1 MKCDGAHSLVVKHY
15 PVEVATRVQ
24 FPLGTPLDFFI
35 SSELCYYLIMVEGN
49 PKPKILLIEDDAFMV
64 DLLGKELG
72 VFGYQIEI
80 AKTGLEGVNKFH
92 ILKPDLVLLDIL
104 LPDQN
109 GFDVLRQ
116 IRRDPE
122 GHETKVLVLSN
133 LDKKSDLEE
142 AKRLN
147 VTDYLVKANFSLS
160 EIVARI
166 RGVLEK

>member
-1 MKCDGAHSLVVKHY
+1 
-15 PVEVATRVQ
+15 
-24 FPLGTPLDFFI
+24 
-35 SSELCYYLIMVEGN
+35 MVEES
-49 PKPKILLIEDDAFMV
+49 KKSKILLIEDDAFMV

-72 VFGYQIEI
+72 TFGYQLEI
-80 AKTGLEGVNKFH
+80 AKTGSEGVEKFH
-92 ILKPDLVLLDIL
+92 TLKPDLILLDIL

-122 GHETKVLVLSN
+122 GRETKVLVLSN

-147 VTDYLVKANFSLS
+147 ATDYLVKANFSLH

>member
-1 MKCDGAHSLVVKHY
+1 
-15 PVEVATRVQ
+15 
-24 FPLGTPLDFFI
+24 
-35 SSELCYYLIMVEGN
+35 MVEGDS
-49 PKPKILLIEDDAFMV
+49 KSKILLIEDDAFMV

-72 VFGYQIEI
+72 AFGYQLEI
-80 AKTGLEGVNKFH
+80 AKTGLEGVEKFH
-92 ILKPDLVLLDIL
+92 IFKPDLILLDIL

-122 GHETKVLVLSN
+122 GRETKVLILSN
-133 LDKKSDLEE
+133 LDKRSNLEE

-147 VTDYLVKANFSLS
+147 ATDYLVKANFSLS

-166 RGVLEK
+166 QGVLGK